1 MSNQDLF
8 TRGSAPYRRLMI
20 AVFLVGIAIF
30 LMMYNTQ
37 GLLPQIAATYG
48 SSETDASWTVSAT
61 TLGMAIGFI
70 PLSTVALRRGYF
82 VKMTAF
88 LLAATAVGLLVP
100 FAPTL
105 GWLIAGRFA
114 QGFLISAVPAAA
126 LALIAHRVDPIAVVD
141 ATGIYLAGN
150 TIGGLLSR
158 VLPGLLT
165 DVANWQVGLFVM
177 SAVCLVCGVLL
188 LFLRPKPQPGTD
200 GPVVVP
206 GADVRMRQAA
216 RDSLRTPGVW
226 VWCATGALLMC
237 CFAAAYTALGVRV
250 QQAPFNLSAGQAGAI
265 FLLYV
270 IGTIATARTRVVVSR
285 YGARRTVLGAI
296 ALLVVG
302 FALTLSGS
310 LLVILIGVAII
321 TGAFFIG
328 HTTASSSVSLL
339 APPHA
344 RSTASA
350 LYLTAYY
357 VGSSIGSTGSTTL
370 FVHDGWAAVVIGAV
384 AALAVAAGLHLHASR
399 KTVSVVAAQHHI
411 TAN

>member
-1 MSNQDLF
+1 
-8 TRGSAPYRRLMI
+8 MI

-37 GLLPQIAATYG
+37 GLLPQIAHTYG
-48 SSETDASWTVSAT
+48 SSETAASWTVSAT
-61 TLGMAIGFI
+61 TLGMAIGLI
-70 PLSTVALRRGYF
+70 PLSTVGLRHGYF

-105 GWLIAGRFA
+105 GWLIVGRFL
-114 QGFLISAVPAAA
+114 QGFLIAAVPAAA
-126 LALIAHRVDPIAVVD
+126 LALIAHRIDPSAVVE

-158 VLPGLLT
+158 LLPGLLT
-165 DVANWQVGLFVM
+165 DVSSWQVGIFVM

-188 LFLRPKPQPGTD
+188 LFLRPKATPGAD
-200 GPVVVP
+200 GVLVVP
-206 GADVRMRQAA
+206 GSGTPVRQAVP
-216 RDSLRTPGVW
+216 DSLRTPGVW

-250 QQAPFNLSAGQAGAI
+250 QQSPFNLSAGQAGAI

-270 IGTIATARTRVVVSR
+270 IGTIATARTRIAVSR
-285 YGARRTVLGAI
+285 YGARRTVLGSI

-302 FALTLSGS
+302 FGLTLSGS
-310 LLVILIGVAII
+310 LLVILIGVAVI
-321 TGAFFIG
+321 TGAFFVG

-339 APPHA
+339 APAHA

-370 FVHDGWAAVVIGAV
+370 FAYDGWGAVVLAAVV
-384 AALAVAAGLHLHASR
+384 ALAVAAALQVRAIRHP
-399 KTVSVVAAQHHI
+399 AAAGAAHQV